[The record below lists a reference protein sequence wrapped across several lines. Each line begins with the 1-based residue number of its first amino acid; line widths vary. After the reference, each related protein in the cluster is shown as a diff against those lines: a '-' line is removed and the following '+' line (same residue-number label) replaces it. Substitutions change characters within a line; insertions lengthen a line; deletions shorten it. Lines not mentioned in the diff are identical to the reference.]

1 MVVLPASA
9 VKRINKMWR
18 KRLIRIVVF
27 FFFFFL
33 ISVYVCDK
41 LVSNQSIGKL
51 FNDAN
56 NIPFNKTGLLLGT
69 SKFGANGYRNL
80 YYVYRI
86 DAAVKLFR
94 QGKIKY
100 LIVSGD
106 NGRKEYNEP
115 ETMRADLISAGID
128 SSKIFLDY
136 AGFRTFDSVVRLKEI
151 FGQDAV
157 TIISQPFHNE
167 RAIYIATGEKIN
179 AIGFNAKDVNSRVGM
194 KTQIR
199 EKLARVKVIIDFWF
213 GKKPKFLGNKIQIP
227 G

>member
-1 MVVLPASA
+1 M
-9 VKRINKMWR
+9 
-18 KRLIRIVVF
+18 
-27 FFFFFL
+27 
-33 ISVYVCDK
+33 
-41 LVSNQSIGKL
+41 
-51 FNDAN
+51 
-56 NIPFNKTGLLLGT
+56 
-69 SKFGANGYRNL
+69 
-80 YYVYRI
+80 YRI

-115 ETMRADLISAGID
+115 ETMRADLISAGVD